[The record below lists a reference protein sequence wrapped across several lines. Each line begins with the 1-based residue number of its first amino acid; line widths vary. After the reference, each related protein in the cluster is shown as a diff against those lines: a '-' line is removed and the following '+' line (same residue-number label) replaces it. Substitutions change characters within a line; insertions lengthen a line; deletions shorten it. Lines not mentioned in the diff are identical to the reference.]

1 MRENLV
7 VFDFDG
13 TLTTSD
19 SFVRFALRSVGK
31 SRFAGA
37 VFRCA
42 PYLAAWKC
50 RLISGG
56 RAKER
61 LFAALY
67 AGHSREWLLENGRDF
82 ARDIARLERPETV
95 KALERHIADGD
106 NVYIVSASLSEWI
119 VPWANTRSVP
129 ADHVIATICE
139 INGRGILTGR
149 FASKNCYGAEKVRRL
164 RQVTG
169 DLSKYHITVY
179 GDSKGDRELFAIAQN
194 ATQIKS

>member
-13 TLTTSD
+13 TLTTCD

-31 SRFAGA
+31 SRFVGA
-37 VFRCA
+37 ILRCA

-67 AGHSREWLLENGRDF
+67 AGRSHRWLLEQGKDF
-82 ARDIARLERPETV
+82 AGEIARLERLETV
-95 KALERHIADGD
+95 KALDRHIADGD
-106 NVYIVSASLSEWI
+106 NVYIVSASLNEWI
-119 VPWANTRSVP
+119 VPWANSHSVP
-129 ADHVIATICE
+129 ADHVITTICE
-139 INGRGILTGR
+139 VNGRGILTGR

-179 GDSKGDRELFAIAQN
+179 GDSKGDRELFAIAQK
-194 ATQIKS
+194 AIQLKS